1 MGLSMP
7 EPGPRARAR
16 WGQLGALGPLS
27 PRTPSQI
34 YQSGPHTGTKSQIIE
49 EVGERFQAVTDANNG
64 VPPLGGAYDGH
75 GAHFDLNLAF
85 LGMLSAIAK
94 LDTIPFFR
102 RFRAKSLGLPFVP
115 FMQPVFKASDG
126 TEYEMFSCQDPKHA
140 WKRTIANSR
149 YAIHA
154 VMMGCLYCSF
164 ARSLKGLLGIV
175 GTLTPHPSKESSW
188 PLSGPVPYPRP
199 VPGRFLVS
207 ARPLGRVW
215 SGSGF
220 LVGPVPG

>member
-1 MGLSMP
+1 
-7 EPGPRARAR
+7 
-16 WGQLGALGPLS
+16 
-27 PRTPSQI
+27 
-34 YQSGPHTGTKSQIIE
+34 
-49 EVGERFQAVTDANNG
+49 
-64 VPPLGGAYDGH
+64 
-75 GAHFDLNLAF
+75 
-85 LGMLSAIAK
+85 MLSAIAK

-102 RFRAKSLGLPFVP
+102 RFRATSLGLPFVP

-188 PLSGPVPYPRP
+188 PLSGPVPYPRL